1 MAFTFFFRDL
11 QMLELAIDHVA
22 PELAGRNC
30 PKVWDAGCAMGPEAY
45 TLAILLAE
53 RMGRFGFRNLRIAAT
68 DIDETGQFEG
78 LVRQAVYPAGELE
91 RMPPGILEQYF
102 EPAGEAGSHRVVEQ
116 IRASVR
122 FQRHDLLTF
131 REVDSGFSLVVCK
144 NVLLHF
150 SHAQRVEVIRMF
162 HRSLG
167 QGGYLVTEHTQK
179 LPAETAGLFEQVV
192 PHGQL
197 FRKVEVAACA

>member
-11 QMLELAIDHVA
+11 QMLELAIDRVA
-22 PELAGRNC
+22 PELAGRIH

-53 RMGRFGFRNLRIAAT
+53 RLGQFAFRNLRIEAT
-68 DIDETGQFEG
+68 DIDETGQF
-78 LVRQAVYPAGELE
+78 VNIVNAAVYPAGDLE

-102 EPAGEAGSHRVVEQ
+102 EPTGEAGAFRLADR

-122 FQRHDLLTF
+122 FRQHDLLSL
-131 REVDSGFSLVVCK
+131 REIDSGFSLVVCK

-150 SHAQRVEVIRMF
+150 SHSQRVEVIRMF

-167 QGGYLVTEHTQK
+167 PGGYFVTEHTQK
-179 LPAETAGLFEQVV
+179 LPTEAAPLFEQVA

-197 FRKVEVAACA
+197 FRKLEVAQCA

>member
-11 QMLELAIDHVA
+11 QMLDLAIDHVV
-22 PELAGRNC
+22 PELAGRLR
-30 PKVWDAGCAMGPEAY
+30 PKIWDAGCAMGPEVY
-45 TLAILLAE
+45 TLAILLA
-53 RMGRFGFRNLRIAAT
+53 GRLGQFAFRNLRIDAT
-68 DIDETGQFEG
+68 DIDDTNQFGEIIQ
-78 LVRQAVYPAGELE
+78 RAVYPISELE

-102 EPAGEAGSHRVVEQ
+102 EPASKAGTFQLADR

-122 FQRHDLLTF
+122 FKQHDLLSL
-131 REVDSGFSLVVCK
+131 REIDSGFSLVVCK

-150 SHAQRVEVIRMF
+150 SHEQRVEVIRMF

-167 QGGYLVTEHTQK
+167 PGGYFVTEHTQK
-179 LPAETAGLFEQVV
+179 LPSEVAALFEQVV

-197 FRKVEVAACA
+197 FRKLEAA

>member
-11 QMLELAIDHVA
+11 QMLELAIDHVV
-22 PELAGRNC
+22 PEIAGRSRA
-30 PKVWDAGCAMGPEAY
+30 KIWDAGCAMGPEAY
-45 TLAILLAE
+45 TLSILLA
-53 RMGRFGFRNLRIAAT
+53 GRLGQFAFRNLRIDAT
-68 DIDETGQFEG
+68 DIDETNQFG
-78 LVRQAVYPAGELE
+78 DIVRQGVYPGGDLE
-91 RMPPGILEQYF
+91 RMPAGVLERYF
-102 EPAGEAGSHRVVEQ
+102 EPAAAPGAYRLAER

-122 FQRHDLLTF
+122 FQRHDLLSL

-150 SHAQRVEVIRMF
+150 SQSQRLEVIRMF

-167 QGGYLVTEHTQK
+167 PGGYFVTEHTQK
-179 LPAETAGLFEQVV
+179 LPAEAAGLFEQVV

-197 FRKVEVAACA
+197 FRKVEGAPCA

>member
-11 QMLELAIDHVA
+11 QMLDLAIDHVV
-22 PELAGRNC
+22 PELAGRLR
-30 PKVWDAGCAMGPEAY
+30 PKIWDAGCAMGPEVY
-45 TLAILLAE
+45 TLAILLA
-53 RMGRFGFRNLRIAAT
+53 GRLGQFAFRNLRIDAT
-68 DIDETGQFEG
+68 DIDDTNQFGEIIQ
-78 LVRQAVYPAGELE
+78 RAVYPIGELE

-102 EPAGEAGSHRVVEQ
+102 EPAGEAGIFQLADR

-122 FQRHDLLTF
+122 FKQHDLLSL
-131 REVDSGFSLVVCK
+131 REIDSGFSLVVCK

-150 SHAQRVEVIRMF
+150 SHEQRVEVIRMF

-167 QGGYLVTEHTQK
+167 PGGYFVTEHTQK
-179 LPAETAGLFEQVV
+179 LPSEVAALFEQVV

-197 FRKVEVAACA
+197 FRKLEAA